1 MQNRTLYS
9 VVGEE
14 LFIVQFD
21 EEACCAGHS
30 YGPAIR
36 DYYLI
41 HFVASG
47 KGVFQYQN
55 QTCSIGA
62 GQGFLILPGE
72 QTFYQ
77 ADEQEPW
84 HYAWV
89 GYRGRRAEMLTH
101 MAGLNQDNRVFTVSD
116 SGAVWQVLE
125 TMRNDARQLRLSQ
138 LSAVGSLLRFFSLIA
153 PLQDPDSPA
162 SLNRQYCERALWFLE
177 GRFDRDVSIQETA
190 EFVGLSRSHLYRVM
204 MEEKRQ
210 SPKEILLRIRM
221 QHAEQMLKQTNLTL
235 DEIAL
240 RVGLRTGAQLGVCFR
255 NIYGMSPGK
264 YRKAHM
270 Y

>member
-1 MQNRTLYS
+1 MSDSAFQKAA
-9 VVGEE
+9 GEE

-21 EEACCAGHS
+21 EEACNPGHS

-47 KGVFQYQN
+47 KGIFQHKN
-55 QTCSIGA
+55 GICSVSA

-72 QTFYQ
+72 ETFYQ

-89 GYRGRRAEMLTH
+89 GYRGSRAELLTRT
-101 MAGLNQDNRVFTVSD
+101 AGLNDNNRIFTAPDPS
-116 SGAVWQVLE
+116 AVWQAME
-125 TMRNDARQLRLSQ
+125 TMRTDARLLRLSQ
-138 LSAVGSLLRFFSLIA
+138 LSAIGSLLRFFSLIA
-153 PLQDPDSPA
+153 PIQDPDSSI
-162 SLNRQYCERALWFLE
+162 SLNRQYCERALWFMQ

-190 EFVGLSRSHLYRVM
+190 DFVGLSRSHLYRVM
-204 MEEKRQ
+204 MEEQ
-210 SPKEILLRIRM
+210 GCSPKALLLKIRM
-221 QHAEQMLKQTNLTL
+221 QHAEQMLRETTLTL

-240 RVGLRTGAQLGVCFR
+240 RVGLRTGAQLGVSFR
-255 NIYGMSPGK
+255 SIYGISPGK
-264 YRKAHM
+264 YRKNQ
-270 Y
+270 